1 MEKIII
7 DKEAVVDALVNMDPV
22 YQHMQF
28 RQSELEK
35 KFDKMVAQLSDEQ
48 KALAWEFV
56 MACEDMNRRTLYLAC
71 KYMDFQGMPNSEII
85 LPDNFIQQRAAAKVL
100 AHRFLNL
107 IR

>member
-7 DKEAVVDALVNMDPV
+7 DKETVVEALANMDPV

-48 KALAWEFV
+48 NALAWDFV
-56 MACEDMNRRTLYLAC
+56 MACEDMNRRMLYLVC
-71 KYMDFQGMPNSEII
+71 KYMDFQGMSNSDIV
-85 LPDNFIQQRAAAKVL
+85 LPDSSIQQRTAAKIL
-100 AHRFLNL
+100 AHKFLNMT
-107 IR
+107 R